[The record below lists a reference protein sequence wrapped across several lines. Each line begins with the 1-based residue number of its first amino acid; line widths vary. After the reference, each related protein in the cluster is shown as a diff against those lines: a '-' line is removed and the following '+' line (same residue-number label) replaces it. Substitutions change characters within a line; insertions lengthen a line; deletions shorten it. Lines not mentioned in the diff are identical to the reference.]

1 MLGYKGRA
9 FFLTM
14 KAVYVD
20 WHLPRKMKGVEIP
33 VKKHWEVV
41 MIIRTTYFS
50 REINGF
56 SPVLYCDQAT
66 YDYYESLDLIK
77 HFDEVFPVLP
87 NGPEEIDFDPTVFW
101 AAAKFLAIEK
111 CDSPFIM
118 IDLDAEIRFKINPE
132 NHEAFFAHYE
142 MVREDDINFYPPP
155 EFLDKS
161 GFLESRHGIEWSD
174 VAINTSIIYFR
185 DLSLAKEFATSAL
198 EFMKNIEE
206 IDLSFD
212 SVSYILLVEQRLAY
226 ELCKMRGIDV
236 GTLISGI
243 YIPREARDGK
253 EPEFIDSDV
262 NEVSERGFLHIWGY
276 KKALNAD
283 PRLEERLLGDL
294 ISSRLELKE
303 DIIGS
308 ISKNFEIYMNK

>member
-1 MLGYKGRA
+1 MLGYKSRA

-20 WHLPRKMKGVEIP
+20 WHLPRKMKGIEIP

-56 SPVLYCDQAT
+56 SPVLYCDQST

-87 NGPEEIDFDPTVFW
+87 NDPSEIDFDPTVFW

-111 CDSPFIM
+111 CNSPFIM
-118 IDLDAEIRFKINPE
+118 IDLDAEIRFKIDLE
-132 NHEAFFAHYE
+132 NHETFFAHYE
-142 MVREDDINFYPPP
+142 MVREDDVNFYPPP

-161 GFLESRHGIEWSD
+161 GFLESKYGIEWSD

-185 DLSLAKEFATSAL
+185 DFSLAKEFASSAL
-198 EFMKNIEE
+198 DFMRNMDE

-226 ELCKMRGIDV
+226 ELCKIRGVNI

-253 EPEFIDSDV
+253 EPEFINSDV
-262 NEVSERGFLHIWGY
+262 NEISEKGFLHIWGY

-283 PRLEERLLGDL
+283 PRLEEKLLGDL
-294 ISSRLELKE
+294 ISSRLNLKE

>member
-1 MLGYKGRA
+1 MLGYKSRA

-77 HFDEVFPVLP
+77 HFDEVFPILP
-87 NGPEEIDFDPTVFW
+87 NDSSEIDFDPTVFW

-132 NHEAFFAHYE
+132 KHDAFFAHYE
-142 MVREDDINFYPPP
+142 MVREDDVNFYPPP

-161 GFLESRHGIEWSD
+161 GFLESKHGIKWSD
-174 VAINTSIIYFR
+174 TAINTSIIYFK
-185 DLSLAKEFATSAL
+185 DLSLAKEFASSAL
-198 EFMKNIEE
+198 DFMKNIDE
-206 IDLSFD
+206 IDPLFD

-226 ELCKMRGIDV
+226 EFCKIKAIDI

-243 YIPREARDGK
+243 YIPREARNGT
-253 EPEFIDSDV
+253 EPEFIDSDI

-276 KKALNAD
+276 KKDLNAN
-283 PRLEERLLGDL
+283 PRLEEILLGDL
-294 ISSRLELKE
+294 ISSRLNLKD
-303 DIIGS
+303 DIIVS
-308 ISKNFEIYMNK
+308 ISKNFEIYG

>member
-1 MLGYKGRA
+1 
-9 FFLTM
+9 M

-41 MIIRTTYFS
+41 MIIRTAYFS
-50 REINGF
+50 REVNGF

-66 YDYYESLDLIK
+66 YEYYESLDLIK

-87 NGPEEIDFDPTVFW
+87 NDPSEIDFDPTVFW

-118 IDLDAEIRFKINPE
+118 IDLDAEIRFKIHPDK
-132 NHEAFFAHYE
+132 HDAFFAHYE
-142 MVREDDINFYPPP
+142 LVREDDINFYPPP
-155 EFLDKS
+155 SFLDRN
-161 GFLESRHGIEWSD
+161 GFLTKRNGIEWGD
-174 VAINTSIIYFR
+174 LAMNTSIIYFK
-185 DLSLAKEFATSAL
+185 DLDFAKNFASSAL
-198 EFMKNIEE
+198 DFMRNVGE

-212 SVSYILLVEQRLAY
+212 PVSYILLVEQRLAY
-226 ELCKMRGIDV
+226 ELCRIKDLDV

-253 EPEFIDSDV
+253 EPEFVDSDL

-276 KKALNAD
+276 KKALNANQE
-283 PRLEERLLGDL
+283 LEERLLGDL
-294 ISSRLELKE
+294 ISSRLNLKD
-303 DIIGS
+303 DIIES
-308 ISKNFEIYMNK
+308 ISRNFEIYMNK

>member
-1 MLGYKGRA
+1 MLGYKSRA

-20 WHLPRKMKGVEIP
+20 WHLPRKMKGIEIP

-56 SPVLYCDQAT
+56 SPVLYCDQST

-87 NGPEEIDFDPTVFW
+87 NDSSEIDFDPTVFW

-111 CDSPFIM
+111 CNSPFIM
-118 IDLDAEIRFKINPE
+118 IDLDAEIRFKIDLE
-132 NHEAFFAHYE
+132 NYETFFAHYE
-142 MVREDDINFYPPP
+142 MVLDDDVNFYPPP

-161 GFLESRHGIEWSD
+161 GFLESKYDIEWSD

-185 DLSLAKEFATSAL
+185 DLSLAKEFASSAL
-198 EFMKNIEE
+198 DFMRNIDE
-206 IDLSFD
+206 INLSFD

-226 ELCKMRGIDV
+226 ELCRIKGVNI

-253 EPEFIDSDV
+253 EPEFINSDV
-262 NEVSERGFLHIWGY
+262 NEISEKGFLHIWGY

-283 PRLEERLLGDL
+283 PRLEEKLLGDL
-294 ISSRLELKE
+294 ISSRLNLKE

>member
-1 MLGYKGRA
+1 MLDYKSRA
-9 FFLTM
+9 FFLIM

-41 MIIRTTYFS
+41 MIIRTAYFS
-50 REINGF
+50 REVNGF

-66 YDYYESLDLIK
+66 YEYYESLDLIK

-87 NGPEEIDFDPTVFW
+87 NDPSEIDFDPTVFW

-118 IDLDAEIRFKINPE
+118 IDLDAEIRFKIHPDK
-132 NHEAFFAHYE
+132 HDAFFAHYE
-142 MVREDDINFYPPP
+142 LVREDDINFYPPP
-155 EFLDKS
+155 SFLDRN
-161 GFLESRHGIEWSD
+161 GFLENQNDIEWGD
-174 VAINTSIIYFR
+174 LAMNTSIIYFK
-185 DLSLAKEFATSAL
+185 DLDLAKNFASSAL
-198 EFMKNIEE
+198 NFMRNVGE

-212 SVSYILLVEQRLAY
+212 PVSYILLVEQRLAY
-226 ELCKMRGIDV
+226 ELCRIKNLDV

-253 EPEFIDSDV
+253 EPEFVDSDV

-276 KKALNAD
+276 KKALNANQE
-283 PRLEERLLGDL
+283 LEERLLGDL
-294 ISSRLELKE
+294 ISSRLNLKD
-303 DIIGS
+303 DIIES
-308 ISKNFEIYMNK
+308 ISRNFEIYMNK

>member
-1 MLGYKGRA
+1 MLGYKSRA

-20 WHLPRKMKGVEIP
+20 WHLPRKMKGIEIP

-56 SPVLYCDQAT
+56 SPVLYCDQST

-87 NGPEEIDFDPTVFW
+87 NDPSEIDFDPTVFW

-111 CDSPFIM
+111 CNSPFIM
-118 IDLDAEIRFKINPE
+118 IDLDAEIRFKIDLE
-132 NHEAFFAHYE
+132 NHETFFAHYE
-142 MVREDDINFYPPP
+142 MVREDDVNFYPPP

-161 GFLESRHGIEWSD
+161 GFLESKYGIEWSD
-174 VAINTSIIYFR
+174 VAINTSIIYFK
-185 DLSLAKEFATSAL
+185 DLSLAKEFASSAL
-198 EFMKNIEE
+198 DFMRNTDE

-226 ELCKMRGIDV
+226 ELCKIRGVNI

-253 EPEFIDSDV
+253 EPEFINSDV
-262 NEVSERGFLHIWGY
+262 NEISEKGFLHIWGY

-283 PRLEERLLGDL
+283 PRLEEKLLGDL
-294 ISSRLELKE
+294 ISSRLNLKE

>member
-1 MLGYKGRA
+1 
-9 FFLTM
+9 
-14 KAVYVD
+14 
-20 WHLPRKMKGVEIP
+20 
-33 VKKHWEVV
+33 
-41 MIIRTTYFS
+41 
-50 REINGF
+50 
-56 SPVLYCDQAT
+56 
-66 YDYYESLDLIK
+66 LIK

-87 NGPEEIDFDPTVFW
+87 NDPSEIDFDPTVFW

-111 CDSPFIM
+111 CNSPFIM
-118 IDLDAEIRFKINPE
+118 IDLDAEIRFKIDLE
-132 NHEAFFAHYE
+132 NHETFFAHYE
-142 MVREDDINFYPPP
+142 MVREDDVNFYPPP

-161 GFLESRHGIEWSD
+161 GFLESKYGIEWSD

-185 DLSLAKEFATSAL
+185 DLSLAKEFASSAL
-198 EFMKNIEE
+198 DFMRNTDE

-226 ELCKMRGIDV
+226 ELCKIRGVNI

-253 EPEFIDSDV
+253 EPEFINSDV
-262 NEVSERGFLHIWGY
+262 NEISEKGFLHIWGY

-283 PRLEERLLGDL
+283 PRLEEKLLGDL
-294 ISSRLELKE
+294 ISSRLNLKE

>member
-1 MLGYKGRA
+1 MLGYKSRA

-77 HFDEVFPVLP
+77 HFDEVFPILP
-87 NGPEEIDFDPTVFW
+87 NDSSEIDFDPTVFW

-132 NHEAFFAHYE
+132 KHDAFFPRRILRAVHALPGGYGQGADAARCTALGQG
-142 MVREDDINFYPPP
+142 VVAGVVAGDDGR
-155 EFLDKS
+155 LDLRP
-161 GFLESRHGIEWSD
+161 GPGGTQPGVVGD
-174 VAINTSIIYFR
+174 Q
-185 DLSLAKEFATSAL
+185 AL
-198 EFMKNIEE
+198 C
-206 IDLSFD
+206 
-212 SVSYILLVEQRLAY
+212 A
-226 ELCKMRGIDV
+226 
-236 GTLISGI
+236 
-243 YIPREARDGK
+243 
-253 EPEFIDSDV
+253 
-262 NEVSERGFLHIWGY
+262 
-276 KKALNAD
+276 
-283 PRLEERLLGDL
+283 
-294 ISSRLELKE
+294 
-303 DIIGS
+303 
-308 ISKNFEIYMNK
+308 

>member
-1 MLGYKGRA
+1 MLDYKSRA
-9 FFLTM
+9 FFLIM

-41 MIIRTTYFS
+41 MIIRTAYFS
-50 REINGF
+50 REVNGF
-56 SPVLYCDQAT
+56 SPVLYCDQTT
-66 YDYYESLDLIK
+66 YEYYESLDLIK

-87 NGPEEIDFDPTVFW
+87 NDPSEIDFDPTVFW

-118 IDLDAEIRFKINPE
+118 IDLDAEIRFKIHPDK
-132 NHEAFFAHYE
+132 HDAFFAHYE
-142 MVREDDINFYPPP
+142 LVREDDINFYPPP
-155 EFLDKS
+155 SFLDRN
-161 GFLESRHGIEWSD
+161 GFLENQNGIEWGD
-174 VAINTSIIYFR
+174 LAMNTSIIYFK
-185 DLSLAKEFATSAL
+185 DLDLAKNFASSAL
-198 EFMKNIEE
+198 NFMRNVGE

-212 SVSYILLVEQRLAY
+212 PVSYILLVEQRLAY
-226 ELCKMRGIDV
+226 ELCRIKNLDV

-253 EPEFIDSDV
+253 EPEFVDSDV

-276 KKALNAD
+276 KKALNANQE
-283 PRLEERLLGDL
+283 LEERLLGDL
-294 ISSRLELKE
+294 ISSRLNLKD
-303 DIIGS
+303 DIIES
-308 ISKNFEIYMNK
+308 ISRNFEIYMNK